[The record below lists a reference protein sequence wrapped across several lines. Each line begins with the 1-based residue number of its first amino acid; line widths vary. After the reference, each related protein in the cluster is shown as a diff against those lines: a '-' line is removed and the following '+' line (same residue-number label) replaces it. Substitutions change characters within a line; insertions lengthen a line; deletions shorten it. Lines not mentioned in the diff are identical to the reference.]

1 MFIYNLIKKG
11 VNQIEFFAQIGLA
24 IMFTTNNYE
33 KHQILQVMRVKV
45 LVQFILEKILVRA
58 ILDSAL
64 SYDEH
69 ITKLYYRHACP
80 SCQLRWHSSQT
91 TRL

>member
-1 MFIYNLIKKG
+1 MLTYNLIKNG
-11 VNQIEFFAQIGLA
+11 VNQIEIFAQIDLA
-24 IMFTTNNYE
+24 TMFTTNNYV
-33 KHQILQVMRVKV
+33 KHQILQVMQVKI
-45 LVQFILEKILVRA
+45 LVQFILEKILVRV